1 MIAEPMRLLAL
12 MLLVGSTSMTITH
25 GVVDDV
31 ELRRE
36 WYSSGQ
42 VRTERAY
49 VRGLED
55 GVHRGWYGDGTPMF
69 ERHYRRGL
77 AQGVQ
82 REWFQ
87 DGRPYSE
94 FTYVDGHESGRQR
107 MWTEYGALRA
117 NYVVR
122 GGRRFGLMGSTG
134 CEGVT
139 HDSSRVSP

>member
-1 MIAEPMRLLAL
+1 MITEPMRLLAL
-12 MLLVGSTSMTITH
+12 MLLVGTTSMTPSH

-36 WYSSGQ
+36 WYSGGQ
-42 VRTERAY
+42 ARAERAY
-49 VRGLED
+49 VRGRED
-55 GVHRGWYGDGTPMF
+55 GVHRGWYENGTPMF

-77 AQGVQ
+77 AQGIQ
-82 REWFQ
+82 REWFP
-87 DGRPYSE
+87 DGTPYTE

-107 MWTEYGALRA
+107 MWTEYGVLRA

-122 GGRRFGLMGSTG
+122 DGRRFGLMGSTG
-134 CEGVT
+134 CEGVV